1 MSLFSFDGIVTWI
14 VNPNH
19 FYIQLS
25 TDTDR
30 KCNVEYLI
38 RNLVKNNELENPGFD
53 LQLDLPYSEFD
64 DNQDCVQ
71 SPFIDPWANDDD
83 NEEADVEPLLD
94 KVKMYFLWFT
104 NSSKFLPAKYDHD
117 PHHFCSPVIMINKT
131 HKIACE
137 VSKASKNLSNRCMV
151 VY

>member
-1 MSLFSFDGIVTWI
+1 MPLFSFDGIVTWI

-30 KCNVEYLI
+30 KCNVEYVI

-64 DNQDCVQ
+64 DTNQDCSQ
-71 SPFIDPWANDDD
+71 SPFTDPWANDDD

-94 KVKMYFLWFT
+94 KVKMYFLLFT
-104 NSSKFLPAKYDHD
+104 NSSKF
-117 PHHFCSPVIMINKT
+117 FS
-131 HKIACE
+131 
-137 VSKASKNLSNRCMV
+137 
-151 VY
+151 